1 MGVVVCEWPVKYLQD
16 KLHGIFLGDLWV
28 IGAFSGGGKSTM
40 SRLITMSAHKNGIPV
55 VLYSLENAVG
65 TYAREEVRM
74 IYNEETGS
82 RLDTRIFKKLES
94 ERPEDFVEYRK
105 RVYENSKKK
114 NENGLRLLVL
124 HEDVNSKNMSV
135 EELLESIDKEY
146 EEGYRLFIID
156 HVDML
161 ITDPRLEMSQT
172 THNMNKLWAYVAE
185 KNVAIITFSQMAST
199 IPNNVLCPSESD
211 LRGVRTKG
219 QRATGV
225 ITIAKHDYGYYKPN
239 YKHPYAL
246 PTYIRI
252 AKNRDGATGCAVC
265 FFETD
270 HYLDEMITEV
280 ACDKQGIVVGGVTKD
295 KLIKFKLKEEEKRLN
310 ECQYQD
316 LP

>member
-1 MGVVVCEWPVKYLQD
+1 MGIIVCDWAIKYLQD
-16 KLHGIFLGDLWV
+16 KLHGIYLGDLWV
-28 IGAFSGGGKSTM
+28 IGAFSGGGKSTL
-40 SRLITMSAHKNGIPV
+40 SRLITMSAHKNGVPV

-65 TYAREEVRM
+65 TYSQEEVRM
-74 IYNEETGS
+74 LYNEETGS
-82 RLDTRIFKKLES
+82 RLDARMFKKLEGD
-94 ERPEDFVEYRK
+94 RPEEFKQYRE
-105 RVYENSKKK
+105 RVYRDSKKT
-114 NENGLRLLVL
+114 NADGLRLLVL

-135 EELLESIDKEY
+135 EELIQSMDREY
-146 EEGYRLFIID
+146 EQGYRLFIID

-161 ITDPRLEMSQT
+161 ITDPKLEMSQT

-185 KNVAIITFSQMAST
+185 KNVAIITFSQMSSS

-211 LRGVRTKG
+211 LRGVKTKG

-225 ITIAKHDYGYYKPN
+225 ITIAKHDYGYYRPN
-239 YKHPYAL
+239 GKHPFAL

-280 ACDKQGIVVGGVTKD
+280 SCDKQGVVVDGLTKE
-295 KLIKFKLKEEEKRLN
+295 KLIKFKVKEDEKRKSQW
-310 ECQYQD
+310 EQ
-316 LP
+316 

>member
-1 MGVVVCEWPVKYLQD
+1 MGVVVCDWAIKYLQD
-16 KLHGIFLGDLWV
+16 KLHGIYLGDLWV
-28 IGAFSGGGKSTM
+28 IGAFSGGGKSTL
-40 SRLITMSAHKNGIPV
+40 SRLITMSAHKKGVPV

-65 TYAREEVRM
+65 TYSQEEVRM
-74 IYNEETGS
+74 LYNEETGS
-82 RLDTRIFKKLES
+82 RLDARMFKKLEGDN
-94 ERPEDFVEYRK
+94 PDDFKEYRK
-105 RVYENSKKK
+105 RVYLESKKT
-114 NENGLRLLVL
+114 NEDGLRLLVL

-135 EELLESIDKEY
+135 EELIQSMDKEY
-146 EEGYRLFIID
+146 EQGYRLFIID

-161 ITDPRLEMSQT
+161 ITDPKLEMTQT

-185 KNVAIITFSQMAST
+185 KNVAIITFSQMSSS

-211 LRGVRTKG
+211 LRGVKTKG

-225 ITIAKHDYGYYKPN
+225 ITIAKHDYGYYRPN

-280 ACDKQGIVVGGVTKD
+280 SCDKQGVVVDGLTKE
-295 KLIKFKLKEEEKRLN
+295 KLIKFKVKEDEKRK
-310 ECQYQD
+310 ESWEQ
-316 LP
+316 